1 MRTLII
7 EDDPSV
13 RDSITL
19 ILKSQG
25 HDCDI
30 AETGAQG
37 LDLAKQSVHDIVL
50 LDLSL
55 PDMNGHEVLRQ
66 LRGAHIRTPVL
77 ILSGSSD
84 RQDKV
89 KGLVTGADDY
99 VTKPFDKE
107 ELLARIRAIVRRAT
121 GRTPPSRAASLDG
134 GLLAKR
140 GQAEAWSFTESYTAP
155 AAPASAT
162 DHSKQY
168 SQSEPA
174 LDSGAS
180 EISESAPRVTTPVL
194 HTEQDTA
201 RPHVIV
207 FGNGK
212 GGTGKSTLAMHLIA
226 AFLAAGQ
233 RVGSIDC
240 DAPQH
245 SLSRYLANRKRFAE
259 HTGQSVPLPAH
270 VPLGPEDLSSG
281 AADEKLRSLAEQAAV
296 VIVDTPGHD
305 TPLSRWA
312 HAQADLLVTPIND
325 SFVDLDV
332 LAEMSLN
339 PVRIL
344 RRSHYCDLALAARQ
358 SRLSFGKSMQWLV
371 LRNRLA
377 HMEARNRKQ
386 ISEALATLAADF
398 GFTEGPGLRE
408 RVIYREL
415 FLSGLTL
422 TDLPRRGAHMKFGMS
437 HVAARQELR
446 SLLEAVQESLKGAAE
461 NAHEDA
467 LGEPQASVAGGH
479 D

>member
-7 EDDPSV
+7 EDDLSV
-13 RDSITL
+13 RDSIAL

-37 LDLAKQSVHDIVL
+37 LDLAKQSEFDIVL

-66 LRGAHIRTPVL
+66 LRAAHIRTPVL

-99 VTKPFDKE
+99 VTKPFDKD

-121 GRTPPSRAASLDG
+121 GRTPPTRAASLDG

-140 GQAEAWSFTESYTAP
+140 GQAAAWSFTESYTAP
-155 AAPASAT
+155 EAPAAAA
-162 DHSKQY
+162 DHSNR
-168 SQSEPA
+168 SQPEPA
-174 LDSGAS
+174 PDSGPSAS
-180 EISESAPRVTTPVL
+180 TLSGPRLEAVSAPHAT
-194 HTEQDTA
+194 QDAAQA
-201 RPHVIV
+201 RVIV

-226 AFLAAGQ
+226 VFLAAGHQ
-233 RVGSIDC
+233 VGSIDC

-245 SLSRYLANRKRFAE
+245 SLTRYLANRKRFAE
-259 HTGQSVPLPAH
+259 HTGQSVPLPVH
-270 VPLGPEDLSSG
+270 VAMVPDDLSNG
-281 AADEKLRSLAEQAAV
+281 AADSKLRNLAEQTAV

-339 PVRIL
+339 PARIL
-344 RRSHYCDLALAARQ
+344 RRSHYCELALAARQ
-358 SRLSFGKSMQWLV
+358 ARSSLGKGMRWLV

-386 ISEALATLAADF
+386 ISETLSVLAGEL

-446 SLLEAVQESLKGAAE
+446 SLLEAVQDSLKNAAKI
-461 NAHEDA
+461 AHEDA
-467 LGEPQASVAGGH
+467 PLSNVAGRP
-479 D
+479 

>member
-13 RDSITL
+13 RDSIVL
-19 ILKSQG
+19 ILKSQS
-25 HDCDI
+25 HDCDT
-30 AETGAQG
+30 AETGVQG
-37 LDLAKQSVHDIVL
+37 LELAKQNAHDIVL

-66 LRGAHIRTPVL
+66 LRAAHVRTPVL

-121 GRTPPSRAASLDG
+121 GRTPPTRAASLDG

-140 GQAEAWSFTESYTAP
+140 GQAAAWSFTESYTEP
-155 AAPASAT
+155 TKPASDAKEGQ
-162 DHSKQY
+162 HSPF
-168 SQSEPA
+168 EPA
-174 LDSGAS
+174 LDTGTGTTAD
-180 EISESAPRVTTPVL
+180 AALPDATPVT
-194 HTEQDTA
+194 HTEPDTA
-201 RPHVIV
+201 RARVIV
-207 FGNGK
+207 LGNGK

-259 HTGQSVPLPAH
+259 HTAQSVPLPAH
-270 VPLGPEDLSSG
+270 VPLGSEDLPNG
-281 AADEKLRSLAEQAAV
+281 AADEKLKNLAEQTEV

-332 LAEMSLN
+332 LAEVSLN

-344 RRSHYCDLALAARQ
+344 RRSHYCVLAFAARQ
-358 SRLSFGKSMQWLV
+358 ARSGYGKSMQWLV

-377 HMEARNRKQ
+377 HMAARNRKQ
-386 ISEALATLAADF
+386 ISEVLSVLAENL

-422 TDLPRRGAHMKFGMS
+422 TDLPRRGAHMKFSMS

-446 SLLEAVQESLKGAAE
+446 SLLEAVQEGLKCEGAAK
-461 NAHEDA
+461 DA
-467 LGEPQASVAGGH
+467 PDEPQVSAVGRS
-479 D
+479 